1 MPHKHAVVL
10 LVLIIAG
17 VIGGALCGW
26 FFGPAIQGIAWIGTL
41 FLNALKMIIVPLIVA
56 AMISGV
62 ASLGDVR
69 KLGRLG
75 GITVLYCFSRPSAA
89 LHWWPRASGRRA
101 AVRPSWSSC
110 AASRGMSS
118 RKTTDT
124 QYTSC

>member
-41 FLNALKMIIVPLIVA
+41 FLDALKMIIVPLIVA

-69 KLGRLG
+69 KLGRLTGIAVLLGLLLVNLIQPGVGLALQG
-75 GITVLYCFSRPSAA
+75 GVVPERVQ
-89 LHWWPRASGRRA
+89 G
-101 AVRPSWSSC
+101 
-110 AASRGMSS
+110 
-118 RKTTDT
+118 
-124 QYTSC
+124 

>member
-75 GITVLYCFSRPSAA
+75 GIAVLLGLLLVNLIQPGVGLA
-89 LHWWPRASGRRA
+89 LQGGVVPERVQGKQDT
-101 AVRPSWSSC
+101 
-110 AASRGMSS
+110 GL
-118 RKTTDT
+118 TDILLAMV
-124 QYTSC
+124 SPNL